1 MVVVAVVAFLYL
13 GWAAI
18 SLAFQLFYSL
28 SNGPLPPRKK
38 SRDHQKQLRAAFP
51 IRSGTDG
58 RIGEVRACCAWAL
71 AHLGQL
77 SKRCGL
83 PMSNGDIAEFKE
95 TGDVFLQC
103 YTALALHA
111 LQNGVCRWALKPK
124 HHQLQHSLE
133 EVGIDKLNPSF
144 LELRRRGHARAFKT
158 DSWPHAQSEDVA
170 ANLAAIPCACEDA
183 LEAPCPGAACLNAS
197 QHVHLH
203 MFHHIDAPP
212 NKHDC
217 RCLSA
222 PAWLASLPTT
232 AVGTDNDPHRARSK
246 VAV

>member
-1 MVVVAVVAFLYL
+1 M
-13 GWAAI
+13 GCHI
-18 SLAFQLFYSL
+18 SRFPTVLLAFQRS
-28 SNGPLPPRKK
+28 PPPPRNK

-83 PMSNGDIAEFKE
+83 HLSNGDIAEFKE

-144 LELRRRGHARAFKT
+144 FWNFA
-158 DSWPHAQSEDVA
+158 DEDMLGRLKPIA
-170 ANLAAIPCACEDA
+170 
-183 LEAPCPGAACLNAS
+183 G
-197 QHVHLH
+197 
-203 MFHHIDAPP
+203 
-212 NKHDC
+212 
-217 RCLSA
+217 R
-222 PAWLASLPTT
+222 T
-232 AVGTDNDPHRARSK
+232 HRAKMSQRTLQRYLVRVNMRWK
-246 VAV
+246 RRARGQRV